1 MTTSV
6 RRPTRIE
13 DLDEWTVTDLD
24 ELFADAARVER
35 MLPGVSKRGTKSSW
49 PEYVE
54 EWSAYG
60 WTDAEPRPPRPSAS
74 DVTRHSLAMDIALLA
89 PVDDRWLIWAVAA
102 SAAYRER
109 GPNFARIGRK
119 LGVSRPTA
127 KSRYETALIRLAMI
141 LRDHRRA
148 ERRRARLE
156 GRKAVSGG

>member
-1 MTTSV
+1 MSNG
-6 RRPTRIE
+6 RKPTRIA

-24 ELFADAARVER
+24 ELFMEAAEVER
-35 MLPGVSKRGTKSSW
+35 MLPAVRRRQKMGSW

-60 WTDAEPRPPRPSAS
+60 WTDAEPSRPRPSV
-74 DVTRHSLAMDIALLA
+74 DQVTRHGLALDIGLLA
-89 PVDDRWLIWAVAA
+89 PRDDRWLIWAVAA

-148 ERRRARLE
+148 ERRRARME
-156 GRKAVSGG
+156 GRKAC